1 MSCSWIVFQ
10 GGFLLKSPLLVE
22 NYSPN
27 ARHAHTAYGKCSQN
41 NEKHMKRTILA
52 AALIAQTS
60 AWAALETVDFS
71 VLPAAADITAP
82 GQLSL
87 GPVTFS
93 YDGFGAGTA
102 SIDSTGITGQA
113 GGNLL
118 MSFATPATTLN
129 FTYDFGGNTAAPGDL
144 TLRVFYRRRT
154 VRHAPGHGLGDWREP
169 QLHGRSVRQRAG
181 LVAYLPAGLPCQRR
195 ELRAGAGSRAGHSPG
210 RSALAPALGRPCLP
224 ETSQAIGPVTRAALP
239 RAGCPSGFRPVH
251 WTGLF
256 CFGLKPGS

>member
-144 TLRVFYRRRT
+144 TLRVFTGGGLSDTLLDMVSGTGGSLNYT
-154 VRHAPGHGLGDWREP
+154 GAPFDSAQVLWLISPPAFHVSDVSYELAPVPEP
-169 QLHGRSVRQRAG
+169 GTL
-181 LVAYLPAGLPCQRR
+181 L
-195 ELRAGAGSRAGHSPG
+195 AGALLLLPLG
-210 RSALAPALGRPCLP
+210 AP
-224 ETSQAIGPVTRAALP
+224 V
-239 RAGCPSGFRPVH
+239 FRR
-251 WTGLF
+251 LR
-256 CFGLKPGS
+256 KQ